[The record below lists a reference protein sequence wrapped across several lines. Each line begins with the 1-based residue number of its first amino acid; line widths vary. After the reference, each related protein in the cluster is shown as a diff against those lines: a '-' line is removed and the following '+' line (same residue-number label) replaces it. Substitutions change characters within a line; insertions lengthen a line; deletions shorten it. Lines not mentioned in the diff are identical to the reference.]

1 MLLLGFHLSSNMP
14 DLLPIDAT
22 MIVGILI
29 FYTIPTITKG
39 EWLMNR
45 FDKVV
50 IYSVAGAVILFAIS
64 AIATIILVAD
74 IPEWC
79 TVGGFIAI
87 IIMVL
92 AFTRVINIAKIASL
106 LTPLP
111 WGPEPSEEDATTTQD
126 KVKKMAKAEMKDVEE
141 EEGGRVS
148 PEPWKDKTQDE
159 MREEEARR
167 KQEEELR
174 KKKARM
180 EPSEG
185 YHTMWPDQ
193 TREDSSD
200 KSPVGDAVGD

>member
-1 MLLLGFHLSSNMP
+1 MP

-39 EWLMNR
+39 GEWLMNR

-50 IYSVAGAVILFAIS
+50 IYTVAGAVILFAIS
-64 AIATIILVAD
+64 AIATIISIVD
-74 IPEWC
+74 ISEWC
-79 TVGGFIAI
+79 TIGGFIAT

-92 AFTRVINIAKIASL
+92 AFTQVISMAKIASL
-106 LTPLP
+106 LTVLPL
-111 WGPEPSEEDATTTQD
+111 GPEPSGEKEKVEDETQD
-126 KVKKMAKAEMKDVEE
+126 NGNKKAEGEE
-141 EEGGRVS
+141 QESGELYT
-148 PEPWKDKTQDE
+148 EPWKDKTQDE
-159 MREEEARR
+159 MREEEARK
-167 KQEEELR
+167 KQEEELK

-193 TREDSSD
+193 TREESSD
-200 KSPVGDAVGD
+200 KSTLGDAVGD

>member
-1 MLLLGFHLSSNMP
+1 MP

-64 AIATIILVAD
+64 AIATIIHVAD
-74 IPEWC
+74 ISEWC

-92 AFTRVINIAKIASL
+92 AFTQVINFAKIASL

-111 WGPEPSEEDATTTQD
+111 WGPEPSGEKKKKVEDATPQTQD
-126 KVKKMAKAEMKDVEE
+126 KVKEIEKTEMKEVKDE
-141 EEGGRVS
+141 EEGGKVY

-193 TREDSSD
+193 TREESSD
-200 KSPVGDAVGD
+200 KSPVDDAVGD

>member
-1 MLLLGFHLSSNMP
+1 MS
-14 DLLPIDAT
+14 DLLPINAT

-50 IYSVAGAVILFAIS
+50 IYTVAGAVILFAIS
-64 AIATIILVAD
+64 AIATIIPVVD
-74 IPEWC
+74 ISEWC

-92 AFTRVINIAKIASL
+92 AFTQVISMAKIASL
-106 LTPLP
+106 LTELS
-111 WGPEPSEEDATTTQD
+111 WGPEPSGKKKEKVEHATLQTQD
-126 KVKKMAKAEMKDVEE
+126 NVKEIAKEE
-141 EEGGRVS
+141 EQESGKVY

-159 MREEEARR
+159 VREEEARR
-167 KQEEELR
+167 KQEEELQ

-193 TREDSSD
+193 PIEESSD
-200 KSPVGDAVGD
+200 KSHVDDAVGD

>member
-1 MLLLGFHLSSNMP
+1 MS

-50 IYSVAGAVILFAIS
+50 IYTVASAVILFAIS
-64 AIATIILVAD
+64 AIATIKPVVD
-74 IPEWC
+74 ISEWC

-92 AFTRVINIAKIASL
+92 AFTQVINMAKIASL
-106 LTPLP
+106 LTELP
-111 WGPEPSEEDATTTQD
+111 WRPEPSGGKKAKEQDATLQTQD
-126 KVKKMAKAEMKDVEE
+126 NNMKEIAKEE
-141 EEGGRVS
+141 EQEGEKAS
-148 PEPWKDKTQDE
+148 WKDKTQDE
-159 MREEEARR
+159 MMDEETRR

-185 YHTMWPDQ
+185 YHTLWPDQ
-193 TREDSSD
+193 SREESSD
-200 KSPVGDAVGD
+200 RSPVDDAVGD

>member
-1 MLLLGFHLSSNMP
+1 MS

-50 IYSVAGAVILFAIS
+50 IYTVAGAVILFAIS
-64 AIATIILVAD
+64 AIGTIIPVVD
-74 IPEWC
+74 ISEWC

-92 AFTRVINIAKIASL
+92 AFTQVVNIAKISSL
-106 LTPLP
+106 LTELP
-111 WGPEPSEEDATTTQD
+111 WGPSGGKKEKVEDATLQTQD
-126 KVKKMAKAEMKDVEE
+126 NNMKEMAKEE
-141 EEGGRVS
+141 ELQNKKVY
-148 PEPWKDKTQDE
+148 PAPWKDKTQDE
-159 MREEEARR
+159 MTDEEARR

-193 TREDSSD
+193 SREESSD
-200 KSPVGDAVGD
+200 KPHEDDAVGD